1 MNSKA
6 KSSLDL
12 QKNVNPKSASHPLF
26 AVYRLVLSVTD
37 KGFSKCVKVL
47 LLSTACFVLAA
58 CSDSSSGGGSGGSG
72 GVVTVNLDG
81 TPLVFPMEEQR
92 SFEILPSVATGSVD
106 IVDWRFDST
115 PSRMGAL
122 GECAGRDGFDLGLA
136 VNSLAQACSI
146 AAQCSF
152 DFDQSEISNPDGSIA
167 QRFVVEVPVL
177 RAPVGLVFGLD
188 GTTSLD
194 ETVQS
199 QATFCLIPVNDPPI
213 AEDDAYTVVQGETL
227 SITPASPIN
236 LLSNDV
242 DDIDRSNLPLRILT
256 TPIAPPQFA
265 SVFELRA
272 DGGFS
277 YRFDGDVQAQGS
289 DRLVDVFT
297 YQVSDGVNT
306 STAQVRV
313 TVVTRDDPP
322 IQISGI
328 PAHTAVA
335 GIPTEFDFSG
345 NFEDPEGSQLVFSVV
360 DGTLP
365 PASDLDVSVL
375 GVLSGTAASEDVGNF
390 SVAVSA
396 ADNIN
401 SVAANFLLNVVEN
414 QPVQLSQPSS
424 IAVEF
429 GQLIN
434 IDISANAQDPE
445 GQPINY
451 TLSTDPA
458 SALPINAQT
467 GLISGTLDQSGDFV
481 VTVTADD
488 GFTQPS
494 SVSFTITQQAQPN
507 RAPVFVSDIAN
518 QGITIGDAIAPVNPQ
533 FTDLDGDDLTFEI
546 SSIPAGLNFSTTTG
560 QLSGTPTELGAFGLS
575 IMAIDSE
582 GASTNSN
589 NFTITVIAL
598 PNEAPALQSNLAN
611 QSGTV
616 NEAIT
621 SFAADFADPEGEALN
636 FSASGLPSGLSINA
650 GSGQISGTPTAAGT
664 FEVIITAEDNI
675 GATTASNTFLIVIA
689 APVNQAPVFSGAVAS
704 QNVTAGTA
712 LLPISGTFTDPEGD
726 ALTFTASGLPANV
739 TINSVTGVIS
749 GTPTAIGS
757 SNIVITATDSEG
769 NSDSSNTFTI
779 SVTAI
784 PNNPPVLSGSIA
796 DQTGIVGTAVTPLA
810 LATFFSDIDQGDSLT
825 VALAPNVTL
834 PAGLTISA
842 AGTISGTP
850 TAAGTT
856 SLVAVATDEDGASV
870 SSNSFDYVIG
880 LGNVA
885 PNIASRTPAG
895 ALTLTDGDTETIDI
909 SVTDE
914 SLSTVVYTIMS
925 SDTDVVDVSSVA
937 DDEYLLEATGTGT
950 ATVTIVATD
959 AQGLSD
965 AETIPVTV
973 QAIANV
979 TPNISTRLPAG
990 ASLTIDSGDT
1000 ETVVITV
1007 VDEDIPSLVYSAS
1020 SSDTAVATVTS
1031 DGAGSY
1037 TVTAIATGN
1046 TNAETAVITLVVE
1059 DNGNLTDSEIFN
1071 VVVPAVAVVN
1081 QAPVIVSRNP
1091 AADPIAG
1098 LLVDD
1103 IDPVEFVIT
1112 DDGSI
1117 ANLTLTASSSDPTIV
1132 SIDNIDE
1139 SVLTVSLEGQSAG
1152 TATITVTATDADGLF
1167 DVSVF
1172 DVTVIATNA
1181 GPATNG
1187 AIPDQQFEQGL
1198 LIIPFDTS
1206 AIFTDPDG
1214 DALTF
1219 SVDQLPDG
1227 LALDPATGEISGTPL
1242 TVETVAVTVSAT
1254 DAAGTGGSNTTTD
1267 AAAFDI
1273 DITAPAVVTP
1283 PNVPP
1288 VAAATA
1294 LPDVSVIAGT
1304 VFSLDAGSMF
1314 TDTDGDALTF
1324 SVDQLPA
1331 GLTLDVVTGF
1341 ISGTPT
1347 ATVAEQVQVTVSATD
1362 AVLPG
1367 SNTTVDAI
1375 PFEIEVLP
1383 AAPVANLPP
1392 TFSGTLSDLSLT
1404 VATAITPIDFSSFFT
1419 DPELDIVTFS
1429 ANQLPMGLML
1439 DAATG
1444 VLSGT
1449 PGMVETLQVIVS
1461 ASDDGASG
1469 SGLITSAPGF
1479 EIDVL

>member
-1 MNSKA
+1 MNSTA

-12 QKNVNPKSASHPLF
+12 QKSVNPYSASHHLF
-26 AVYRLVLSVTD
+26 AAYRLVLSATD
-37 KGFSKCVKVL
+37 KGFGKCAKLL
-47 LLSTACFVLAA
+47 LLSAACFVLAA
-58 CSDSSSGGGSGGSG
+58 CSGSSSGGGSGGSG

-92 SFEILPSVATGSVD
+92 SFEILPSVATGTAD

-122 GECAGRDGFDLGLA
+122 AECAGRDGFDLGLA

-152 DFDQSEISNPDGSIA
+152 DFDQSEITTADGSIA

-199 QATFCLIPVNDPPI
+199 QATFCLIPINDPPI
-213 AEDDAYTVVQGETL
+213 ADDDSFTVVQGETL
-227 SITPASPIN
+227 SITPASPLN

-242 DDIDRSNLPLRILT
+242 DDIDTSNLPLRVST
-256 TPIAPPQFA
+256 TPIAPPQAA

-328 PAHTAVA
+328 PAHTAIA

-365 PASDLDVSVL
+365 PASALDVSVL
-375 GVLSGTAASEDVGNF
+375 GVLSGTAASEDVGSF
-390 SVAVSA
+390 AVAVSA

-401 SVAANFLLNVVEN
+401 SVAANFLLNIVEN
-414 QPVQLSQPSS
+414 QPVQLTQPGS

-429 GQLIN
+429 GQLIR

-451 TLSTDPA
+451 TLSTAPA
-458 SALPINAQT
+458 SSLSINAQT
-467 GLISGTLDQSGDFV
+467 GLITGTLGQSGDFV

-494 SVSFTITQQAQPN
+494 SVNFTITQQAQPN
-507 RAPVFVSDIAN
+507 RAPVFTADISN
-518 QGITIGDAIAPVNPQ
+518 QGITIGDAIAPITPQ
-533 FTDLDGDDLTFEI
+533 FTDLDGDELTFDI
-546 SSIPAGLNFSTTTG
+546 SSIPAGLSFSTTTG

-575 IMAIDSE
+575 IMAIDPD
-582 GASTNSN
+582 GAITNSN
-589 NFTITVIAL
+589 NFTINVVAL
-598 PNEAPALQSNLAN
+598 PNEAPDLVSNLAN

-616 NEAIT
+616 GEAIT
-621 SFAADFADPEGEALN
+621 PFAADFADPEGQALS

-650 GSGQISGTPTAAGT
+650 GSGQVSGTPTAAGT
-664 FEVIITAEDNI
+664 FDVSITAEDNI
-675 GATTASNTFLIVIA
+675 GATTDSNTFLIVIA
-689 APVNQAPVFSGAVAS
+689 APVNQAPVFSGSVAS

-739 TINSVTGVIS
+739 GINSATGVIS

-757 SNIVITATDSEG
+757 SSVVITATDSEG

-796 DQTGIVGTAVTPLA
+796 DQAGIVGTAVTPLA
-810 LATFFSDIDQGDSLT
+810 LASFFSDTDQGDSLT
-825 VALAPNVTL
+825 VVLAPNATL
-834 PAGLTISA
+834 PAGLAINA

-885 PNIASRTPAG
+885 PNIVSRTPAG

-909 SVTDE
+909 TVTDE
-914 SLSTVVYTIMS
+914 SLSTVVFTSTS
-925 SDTDVVDVSSVA
+925 SDTDVVEVSSVA

-965 AETIPVTV
+965 TETISVTV

-979 TPNISTRLPAG
+979 APSISNRVPTG

-1000 ETVVITV
+1000 QTIAITV
-1007 VDEDIPSLVYSAS
+1007 VDEDVTSLEYTAS
-1020 SSDTAVATVTS
+1020 SSDTTVATVTS

-1037 TVTAIATGN
+1037 TVTAVATGN
-1046 TNAETAVITLVVE
+1046 TSAETATITLEVE
-1059 DNGNLTDSEIFN
+1059 DNGNLTDSVTFD
-1071 VVVPAVAVVN
+1071 VVVPAIAVIN
-1081 QAPVIVSRNP
+1081 QAPVIVSRDP
-1091 AADPIAG
+1091 AADPITG

-1103 IDPVEFVIT
+1103 VDPVEFVIT
-1112 DDGSI
+1112 DEDI
-1117 ANLTLTASSSDPTIV
+1117 ATVTLSASSSDPTIV
-1132 SIDNIDE
+1132 TIDE
-1139 SVLTVSLEGQSAG
+1139 IDDSIFTVFLEGVSGG
-1152 TATITVTATDADGLF
+1152 TATITVTATDSDGLF
-1167 DVSVF
+1167 DESIF
-1172 DVTVIATNA
+1172 DVTVPDTNA
-1181 GPATNG
+1181 GPVTNG

-1198 LIIPFDTS
+1198 LITPIDTS
-1206 AIFTDPDG
+1206 AIFTDPEVDT
-1214 DALTF
+1214 LTF

-1242 TVETVAVTVSAT
+1242 TVEIVAVTVSAT
-1254 DAAGTGGSNTTTD
+1254 DAGTGGSNTTTD

-1273 DITAPAVVTP
+1273 EITAPPVVVP
-1283 PNVPP
+1283 ANVPP
-1288 VAAATA
+1288 MAAATA
-1294 LPDVSVIAGT
+1294 LPDISVTAGA
-1304 VFSLDAGSMF
+1304 VFVPLDVGPLFSDA
-1314 TDTDGDALTF
+1314 DGDALTF

-1331 GLTLDVVTGF
+1331 GLTLDAVTGL

-1347 ATVAEQVQVTVSATD
+1347 ATVVEQVQVTVSATD
-1362 AVLPG
+1362 AAVPG

-1383 AAPVANLPP
+1383 APVANVPPVAAATALPDVSVAAGTLFSLDVGLLFTDAENDVL
-1392 TFSGTLSDLSLT
+1392 TFSVDM
-1404 VATAITPIDFSSFFT
+1404 
-1419 DPELDIVTFS
+1419 
-1429 ANQLPMGLML
+1429 LPVGLAL
-1439 DAATG
+1439 DA
-1444 VLSGT
+1444 VSGFIEGSPT
-1449 PGMVETLQVIVS
+1449 SPVPEQVQVTVS
-1461 ASDDGASG
+1461 ATDTLG
-1469 SGLITSAPGF
+1469 SNTTVDALPF
-1479 EIDVL
+1479 EIAVL